1 MTFWIL
7 LAAYLV
13 GWLGFSVTIARF
25 FAKEEGIDRD
35 SEVMDKVLAIFTGM
49 SVATFWPLVIPGG
62 YFYQKVCGGQK

>member
-25 FAKEEGIDRD
+25 FAKEEQD

-62 YFYQKVCGGQK
+62 YFYKKVWGGKK